1 MSDTQQSR
9 LPALLNGA
17 GEPARPSPWWNRSA
31 TAAGV
36 SAVGLI
42 TTSVAE
48 APAGEPWT
56 LAGRAMMVLM
66 NALRRPGRPPR
77 RVYPILG
84 RAQAAW
90 RSAGATPH
98 QLAFLDEAQALR
110 TLTPRDGY

>member
-1 MSDTQQSR
+1 MSDVQQSR

-17 GEPARPSPWWNRSA
+17 GEPRRPSPWWNRSA

-56 LAGRAMMVLM
+56 LAGIARLVLM
-66 NALRRPGRPPR
+66 NALRRRGRPPR
-77 RVYPILG
+77 RGYPHPR
-84 RAQAAW
+84 RAPAPG
-90 RSAGATPH
+90 RSAGRAP
-98 QLAFLDEAQALR
+98 
-110 TLTPRDGY
+110 PPP